1 MSGLT
6 FDWDDTDLEN
16 PVVVKAL
23 NYLEDEFGWGKVWV
37 RISSSGGGLHV
48 LIADM
53 KIADMD
59 MTQVL
64 IPDEMDT
71 ETQFQW
77 RKVFS
82 EEPWSLECRGRF
94 ISDSARAKTGFT
106 TSRIFGVKNGQQAGH
121 WKMWRRVR

>member
-37 RISSSGGGLHV
+37 RISSSGTGLHV
-48 LIADM
+48 IIAEPKLHFDL
-53 KIADMD
+53 
-59 MTQVL
+59 TQTLV
-64 IPDEMDT
+64 PEEMDT
-71 ETQFQW
+71 QTQFQW

-82 EEPWSLECRGRF
+82 EEPWRLECRGRF
-94 ISDSARAKTGFT
+94 ISDSARSQTGFT
-106 TSRIFGVKNGQQAGH
+106 TSRIFGVKNGRSAGP
-121 WKMWRRVR
+121 WKLWRTQS

>member
-23 NYLEDEFGWGKVWV
+23 NYLEDNFGWERVWV
-37 RISSSGGGLHV
+37 RTSSSGGGLHV
-48 LIADM
+48 VIADLT
-53 KIADMD
+53 IDMD
-59 MTQVL
+59 MTQLLV
-64 IPDEMDT
+64 PDEMDT
-71 ETQFQW
+71 ETQFYW

-94 ISDSARAKTGFT
+94 ISDSARSQTGFT
-106 TSRIFGVKNGQQAGH
+106 TSRIFGVKNGQEAGP
-121 WKMWRRVR
+121 WGLWRTLK

>member
-37 RISSSGGGLHV
+37 RVSSSGEGLH
-48 LIADM
+48 A
-53 KIADMD
+53 
-59 MTQVL
+59 
-64 IPDEMDT
+64 
-71 ETQFQW
+71 
-77 RKVFS
+77 
-82 EEPWSLECRGRF
+82 WSLECRGRF

-106 TSRIFGVKNGQQAGH
+106 TSRIFGVKNGQRAGP
-121 WKMWRRVR
+121 WKMWRSVK

>member
-6 FDWDDTDLEN
+6 FDWDGTDLEN
-16 PVVVKAL
+16 PMVVKAL

-37 RISSSGGGLHV
+37 RISSSGDGLHV
-48 LIADM
+48 IIADM

-59 MTQVL
+59 MSQVL

-94 ISDSARAKTGFT
+94 ISDSARAKSGFT
-106 TSRIFGVKNGQQAGH
+106 TVSYTHLRAH
-121 WKMWRRVR
+121 ETDS